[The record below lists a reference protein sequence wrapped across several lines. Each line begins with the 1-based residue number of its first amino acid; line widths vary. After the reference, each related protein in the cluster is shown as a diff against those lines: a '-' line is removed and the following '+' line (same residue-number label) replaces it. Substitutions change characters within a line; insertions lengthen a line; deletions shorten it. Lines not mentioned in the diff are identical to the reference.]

1 MYAETGKQFGE
12 GAFGKVVEV
21 VDATGKRFAKKTC
34 TRENYM
40 YNTDYEKRCMDALKH
55 GNPRHRG
62 YHHVVQLE
70 AAERNS
76 VNTGWILIM
85 ECYEGNL
92 LELMESVYTYDEDD
106 NETLNALPEAI
117 LRDLALHT
125 SFGLAYMTELGY
137 SHCDL
142 KPENILWKKS
152 TQTKSGYHFS
162 IADFGNVLEKM
173 DRYTSIQTRQYMC
186 TENLLGVASVM
197 ECDMPSL
204 ACILYEAI
212 VGDYLANHKHRP
224 RHISAHLDAIGKNT
238 LDMFDSREI
247 PAIQSYLGNVTSK
260 RGHLARSDYPL
271 QKAMERA
278 GYIFSKDITDLI
290 TFMLIPYPQQ
300 RIKAKNVCK
309 HAWFE
314 EEEWWRMAEPLILE
328 PVIIDLCED
337 DAAFE
342 EEDKEPDYQDPEDE
356 SEDDSEEDEAKDDS
370 EKDKEPGYQ
379 DPEDESED
387 DSEKDE
393 AKDDSEKD
401 EAKDDSEKDKEPGYQ
416 DPEDNSDEDEAK
428 DDSEEDEAKY
438 YSEKDKDVGYQ
449 DIDTYDVLH
458 VANDAFYLNSKRYLN
473 YYEIEYIV

>member
-1 MYAETGKQFGE
+1 MYTETGKQFGE

-21 VDATGKRFAKKTC
+21 VDAAGKRFAKKMC

-40 YNTDYEKRCMDALKH
+40 YNTNYEKTCMDALKH

-70 AAERNS
+70 SAERNS

-85 ECYEGNL
+85 ECFEGNL
-92 LELMESVYTYDEDD
+92 LELMESFYSYDED
-106 NETLNALPEAI
+106 NKETLNALPETI
-117 LRDLALHT
+117 LRDLALHA

-137 SHCDL
+137 AHCDL

-173 DRYTSIQTRQYMC
+173 DRFTSIQTRQYMC
-186 TENLLGVASVM
+186 TENLLGVASVT
-197 ECDMPSL
+197 ECDIPSL

-238 LDMFDSREI
+238 LDMFDSKEI
-247 PAIQSYLGNVTSK
+247 PDIQSYLGNVTSK
-260 RGHLARSDYPL
+260 RGHLARPDYPL

-300 RIKAKNVCK
+300 RVKAKNVCK

-314 EEEWWRMAEPLILE
+314 EEVWWRMAEPLILE

-337 DAAFE
+337 E
-342 EEDKEPDYQDPEDE
+342 EEAAGEQEE
-356 SEDDSEEDEAKDDS
+356 AAGEQEEAAGEQEEDEQ
-370 EKDKEPGYQ
+370 E
-379 DPEDESED
+379 
-387 DSEKDE
+387 E
-393 AKDDSEKD
+393 AAGK
-401 EAKDDSEKDKEPGYQ
+401 Q
-416 DPEDNSDEDEAK
+416 
-428 DDSEEDEAKY
+428 EEDEQEEAAGKQEEDEQY
-438 YSEKDKDVGYQ
+438 AEN
-449 DIDTYDVLH
+449 TYDIL
-458 VANDAFYLNSKRYLN
+458 NDMNSKRYLN
-473 YYEIEYIV
+473 YFYKKIEYIV

>member
-40 YNTDYEKRCMDALKH
+40 YNTDYEKTCMDALKH

-76 VNTGWILIM
+76 VNTGWVLIM

-92 LELMESVYTYDEDD
+92 LELMESFYTYEDD
-106 NETLNALPEAI
+106 HETLNALPEAI
-117 LRDLALHT
+117 LRDLALHA

-137 SHCDL
+137 AHCDL

-162 IADFGNVLEKM
+162 IADFGNVLKKM

-186 TENLLGVASVM
+186 TENLLGVASVTG
-197 ECDMPSL
+197 CDMPSL

-238 LDMFDSREI
+238 LDMFDSKEI
-247 PAIQSYLGNVTSK
+247 PDIQSYLGNVTSK
-260 RGHLARSDYPL
+260 RGHLARPDYPL

-314 EEEWWRMAEPLILE
+314 EEEWWRMTEPLILE
-328 PVIIDLCED
+328 PVIIDLREDEYQED
-337 DAAFE
+337 DDEDASDDEYE
-342 EEDKEPDYQDPEDE
+342 EED
-356 SEDDSEEDEAKDDS
+356 EEDEDKDEEDAEHKDTDEAEDKDKYDHQEDAENQDA
-370 EKDKEPGYQ
+370 EKD
-379 DPEDESED
+379 S
-387 DSEKDE
+387 
-393 AKDDSEKD
+393 
-401 EAKDDSEKDKEPGYQ
+401 
-416 DPEDNSDEDEAK
+416 
-428 DDSEEDEAKY
+428 
-438 YSEKDKDVGYQ
+438 
-449 DIDTYDVLH
+449 
-458 VANDAFYLNSKRYLN
+458 FYKMNSKRYLN
-473 YYEIEYIV
+473 NFEIDCLV

>member
-55 GNPRHRG
+55 GNPQHRG

-70 AAERNS
+70 AADRNPK
-76 VNTGWILIM
+76 NTGWILIM
-85 ECYEGNL
+85 DCYEGNV
-92 LELMESVYTYDEDD
+92 LELMESVHTYEDD
-106 NETLNALPEAI
+106 HETLNALPEAVV
-117 LRDLALHT
+117 RDLALHA

-173 DRYTSIQTRQYMC
+173 DRHTSIQTRQYMC
-186 TENLLGVASVM
+186 TENLLGVASVTG
-197 ECDMPSL
+197 CDMPSL

-238 LDMFDSREI
+238 LDMFDSKEI
-247 PAIQSYLGNVTSK
+247 PAIQSYLGNVTSN
-260 RGHLARSDYPL
+260 RGHLAHPVHPL
-271 QKAMERA
+271 QKAMVRA

-314 EEEWWRMAEPLILE
+314 EEEWWRMADPLILE

-337 DAAFE
+337 DVVLE
-342 EEDKEPDYQDPEDE
+342 EEDKEPDYQDPEDNSE
-356 SEDDSEEDEAKDDS
+356 EDEANDDSKKDKELGNQDPEDDSEEDEAKDD
-370 EKDKEPGYQ
+370 
-379 DPEDESED
+379 
-387 DSEKDE
+387 
-393 AKDDSEKD
+393 
-401 EAKDDSEKDKEPGYQ
+401 
-416 DPEDNSDEDEAK
+416 
-428 DDSEEDEAKY
+428 
-438 YSEKDKDVGYQ
+438 SEKDKDVGYQ
-449 DIDTYDVLH
+449 DIDTYDVLND
-458 VANDAFYLNSKRYLN
+458 ANDAFYLNSKRYLN